1 MAETIELR
9 NVRAY
14 GRHGAD
20 PGERERVQPLD
31 VRLRLDV
38 DVQRARHSDALTDTL
53 NYAALH
59 ARVLEIVA
67 THSYALLERLGEVL
81 LSDVM
86 RDQRVSAA
94 EVTIAKPRRLGGATP
109 AVTLRSKR

>member
-1 MAETIELR
+1 MPDTIELR

-20 PGERERVQPLD
+20 SGERERVQPFD
-31 VRLRLDV
+31 VRLRIEV
-38 DVQRARHSDALTDTL
+38 DVQRARHSDVLTDTL

-59 ARVLEIVA
+59 ARVIEIVA
-67 THSYALLERLGEVL
+67 TRSYALLERLGDEL

-86 RDQRVSAA
+86 RDGRVLAA
-94 EVTIAKPRRLGGATP
+94 EVTIAKPHRLGGATP
-109 AVTLRSKR
+109 AVTLRSTR